1 MDLTRRKALLLGAA
15 LGGATLLPS
24 ISLAAGETP
33 SKGGIVTF
41 AGLGEPTTLVPLSDS
56 NTRTRAISTKIH
68 EGLVKF
74 DGEFNPQPVL
84 AESWALSA
92 DGLRLT
98 FKLRK
103 GVKWHDGKDFTSADV
118 KFSLLAFKKV
128 GPRARITFAN
138 IADVETL
145 DALTAVVVVSRPTPY
160 LLRALT
166 GGETPILPAHA
177 YPTDKYNE
185 SPNGNAPIGTGP
197 FVFEEWKRGSYVKLK
212 RNPNYWQAGLP
223 HLEGFV
229 ARFFADATAATI
241 AVETG
246 EADYASDVAFGD
258 LERLRQDKKLSVE
271 VYTDAYLNNT
281 AILEFN
287 LENSI
292 LAKKEVRHALAHAI
306 DRNFINDAI
315 FYGTAKPAGSNI
327 PAVFTTY
334 NDEAPFS
341 YPFDPAK
348 ANALL
353 DKAGYPKGADGT
365 RFSLR
370 IAYLPSDV
378 FKKTADYL
386 RSSFGKLGVKIEIVD
401 GDLATFIKRVY
412 TERGFDI
419 TVNGISRLFDPT
431 AGVQRLYW
439 SDGIK
444 NPAPYVNAAHYN
456 NPQVDDL
463 FRAAA
468 IEGDETK
475 RAAQFKAIQKI
486 TGDDLPS
493 FSIVALPTIILRRA
507 NLQSLVTTIDIA
519 YSDLATAW
527 KQPQS

>member
-1 MDLTRRKALLLGAA
+1 MNLTRRKTLLLGAA
-15 LGGATLLPS
+15 FGGAALLPS
-24 ISLAAGETP
+24 IGFATTETP

-56 NTRTRAISTKIH
+56 NTRTRAIATKIF
-68 EGLVKF
+68 EGLVRF
-74 DGEFNPQPVL
+74 DREFKPQPVL
-84 AESWALSA
+84 AESWETSA
-92 DGLRLT
+92 DGLRHT
-98 FKLRK
+98 FKLRS

-128 GPRARITFAN
+128 GPRGRITFAN
-138 IADVETL
+138 VADVETP
-145 DALTAVVVVSRPTPY
+145 DPLTAVVVLSKPTPY

-177 YPTDKYNE
+177 YPTENYSE
-185 SPNGNAPIGTGP
+185 SPNGNAPVGTGP
-197 FVFEEWKRGSYVKLK
+197 FAFEEWKRGSYVKLK
-212 RNPNYWQAGLP
+212 RNPHYWQAGLP
-223 HLEGFV
+223 HLDGFV
-229 ARFFADATAATI
+229 ARFFADAASATI

-246 EADYASDVAFGD
+246 EADYSADVAFGD
-258 LERLRQDKKLSVE
+258 LERLRQNPKLSVE
-271 VYTDAYLNNT
+271 VYTDAYLNN
-281 AILEFN
+281 AEVFEFN
-287 LENSI
+287 LQNPI

-315 FYGTAKPAGSNI
+315 FFGTAQPAGSNI
-327 PAVFTTY
+327 PAVFKAY
-334 NDEAPFS
+334 NDEAPYD
-341 YPFDPAK
+341 YPFDLAK

-370 IAYLPSDV
+370 LSFLPSDI
-378 FKKTADYL
+378 FRKSADYF
-386 RSSFGKLGVKIEIVD
+386 RSTFGKLGVKVEILD

-412 TERGFDI
+412 TERAFDI
-419 TVNGISRLFDPT
+419 NVNGISRLFDPT

-468 IEGDETK
+468 IEVDEQK
-475 RAAQFKAIQKI
+475 RAGLFKEIQRI
-486 TGDDLPS
+486 TGDDLPN
-493 FSIVALPTIILRRA
+493 FSVVALPTVILRNA
-507 NLQSLVTTIDIA
+507 DLQSLVTTIDVA
-519 YSDLATAW
+519 YSDLAIAW
-527 KQPQS
+527 KRGQS